1 MKNFEL
7 LSPAGSML
15 ALRAGIQNGADA
27 VYLGG
32 TEFSAR
38 ASANNFDREELKEA
52 VEYARL
58 RNVDIFV
65 AVNTSI
71 KENEIEKLI
80 EYTDFL
86 YKIGVS
92 AIILSDIGV
101 AKILRKRYPNIE
113 LHASTQISAHSLR
126 DVLELQSVGFDRV
139 VVARELTT
147 NEIKEICDN
156 VSVDIEVFVHGA
168 LCVSYSGQCLMSSML
183 GKRSGNRGSCAQPC
197 RQEYK
202 LINTTKNIEIRNMS
216 GMYLLSP
223 KDLCSI
229 ENMTEILNTGV
240 KSLKIEGR
248 MKRPEYVSIVTS
260 SYRKVIDEYLGTLK
274 NVDKKELKN
283 NLIISFNRGFTEG
296 YLKGNVGSDNMN
308 ASKPNNT
315 GIKLGEVIGFNKKNK
330 LLKLKLSEKLSKG
343 DCLNIGGGEV
353 GRIIKN
359 GKIFDFGKVGEV
371 VEIDFIK
378 NIEKGT
384 VVYKTLDKSLNDFA
398 NSKIKEGVED
408 KKVFLKSNIKI
419 KVGEKIRFE
428 VNGLEVFSENIV
440 EMANSKKIDKDNVIE
455 KLSKTGGTQYIFEF
469 DNVEIDENAF
479 VPVSVLNNLRRD
491 AISKYE
497 EIRLNFKNRKIVEI
511 FKDTEEFLIE
521 EDFGK
526 LTFKIHKNSQLDEFI
541 SNLENEKFD
550 LSFIQKNIKE
560 IYSEDFVKLN
570 EYYRKLNL
578 YGIKLIYSAPG
589 VLRNDEYSTLEKYLD
604 RIDRNIFDKVQ
615 ISTWGQKNWFKEK
628 FNTKR
633 FNIDT
638 YFNVYNSNSI
648 KFFKQDFEAENVT
661 LSQELTK
668 VEISEIFENTFYKNV
683 DMIVYGYS
691 RSMITEYCPMG
702 VVTRDCHKDRRNSEC
717 ARCDY
722 VLRDKE
728 NRDFRLFQDIFC
740 RTEIKNNLPIDLR
753 NEVENIFKLGVSRI
767 RLDFTNENSKE
778 VCKILK
784 DTFKALQG
792 DKIKINPN
800 SIRGHFDL
808 QVD

>member
-1 MKNFEL
+1 MKDFEL

-27 VYLGG
+27 IYLGG

-38 ASANNFDREELKEA
+38 ASANNFNREELIEA

-126 DVLELQSVGFDRV
+126 DVFELQNVGFDRV
-139 VVARELTT
+139 VLARELTT
-147 NEIKEICDN
+147 EEIKNICEN

-202 LINTTKNIEIRNMS
+202 LINTTKNSEVRSMS

-229 ENMTEILNTGV
+229 ENMTEILDTGV

-248 MKRPEYVSIVTS
+248 MKRPEYVAIVTS
-260 SYRKVIDEYLGTLK
+260 SYRKVLDEYLGSIK

-283 NLIISFNRGFTEG
+283 NLTISFNRGFTEG
-296 YLKGNVGSDNMN
+296 YLKGHVGSDNMN
-308 ASKPNNT
+308 ANKPNNT
-315 GIKLGEVIGFNKKNK
+315 GIKLGEVIYFNNKTK
-330 LLKLKLSEKLSKG
+330 LLKIKLFEKLSKG

-359 GKIFDFGKVGEV
+359 GKVFEVGNSGEI

-378 NIEKGT
+378 NIDKGT
-384 VVYKTLDKSLNDFA
+384 IVFKTLDKALNDFA

-408 KKVFLKSNIKI
+408 KKVKLRTNISI
-419 KVGEKIRFE
+419 NVGEKIKFSLDE
-428 VNGLEVFSENIV
+428 IEVFSENIV
-440 EMANSKKIDKDNVIE
+440 EQATGRKLDINNVVE
-455 KLSKTGGTQYIFEF
+455 KLSKTGNTPYIFEF
-469 DNVEIDENAF
+469 DKIEIDENAF

-491 AISKYE
+491 AILKYE
-497 EIRLNFKNRKIVEI
+497 EKMLDFSDRQIVEEKKEFKKIV
-511 FKDTEEFLIE
+511 KEES
-521 EDFGK
+521 FGK
-526 LTFKIHKNSQLDEFI
+526 ITLKIHKNNQVDDLIEFLKI
-541 SNLENEKFD
+541 NDDFIKSNL
-550 LSFIQKNIKE
+550 KE
-560 IYSEDFVKLN
+560 IYSEDFIGFKEYSEKLN
-570 EYYRKLNL
+570 DFGMR
-578 YGIKLIYSAPG
+578 LIYSAPG
-589 VLRNDEYSTLEKYLD
+589 ILRNDEYDRLEKYLN
-604 RIDRNIFDKVQ
+604 RIDKELLEKVQ
-615 ISTWGQKNWFKEK
+615 VSTWGQKNWFKEK
-628 FNTKR
+628 FDTKR
-633 FNIDT
+633 VNMDT

-648 KFFKQDFEAENVT
+648 RFFFEDFEAENVT
-661 LSQELTK
+661 LSQEITRF
-668 VEISEIFENTFYKNV
+668 EIEEALSNADYKNI
-683 DMIVYGYS
+683 DMIVYGHA

-702 VVTRDCHKDRRNSEC
+702 VITRDCHKDRRNVEC

-740 RTEIKNNLPIDLR
+740 RTEIKNSFPLDLR
-753 NEVENIFKLGVSRI
+753 NEVEDIFKIGVSRI
-767 RLDFTNENSKE
+767 RLDFTNEDSKE
-778 VCKILK
+778 VLEIIKDYFDALK
-784 DTFKALQG
+784 GKKFLLKNSD
-792 DKIKINPN
+792 IYSHYYNP
-800 SIRGHFDL
+800 
-808 QVD
+808 VD